1 MSKLPFKYKPSTK
14 LNKFSRFR
22 TVNNVKT
29 ENKTV
34 KNDLVIIEGIIESN
48 RTLKI
53 LIDTGSQ
60 AELISKEAAVEL
72 GKEIRPSNFSLAAAQ
87 GSDFN
92 VVGECDLTL
101 NIAGHM
107 SNLTTQVVEDLSTK
121 YQVILGV
128 GWMNENKT

>member
-1 MSKLPFKYKPSTK
+1 MSTK

-22 TVNNVKT
+22 AVNNVKT
-29 ENKTV
+29 ENTTV
-34 KNDLVIIEGIIESN
+34 NNGLVIIEGCLESN
-48 RTLKI
+48 RVLKI

-60 AELISKEAAVEL
+60 AELISKEVAMEL

-101 NIAGHM
+101 NIAGHLT
-107 SNLTTQVVEDLSTK
+107 NVTTQVVENLSKK

-128 GWMNENKT
+128 GWLNEHKT